1 MSVRS
6 RSTGDEKT
14 ENLNPCPPEFL
25 VRFAVLKHDELLFS
39 HIALCAR
46 CTRIYETFA
55 GALATDGGKP
65 RARQAPGLRRLRA
78 PIHAAVQKVAAALHA
93 LF

>member
-6 RSTGDEKT
+6 KSTGDKT
-14 ENLNPCPPEFL
+14 TGNLNPCPPEFL
-25 VRFAVLKHDELLFS
+25 VRFAALKQDELLLS

-55 GALATDGGKP
+55 GALATGDGRPHG
-65 RARQAPGLRRLRA
+65 RRTLRRLRA
-78 PIHAAVQKVAAALHA
+78 PIEAAVQKVAAALHA